1 MAGQSSARPGSSPA
15 AVTLSVSLESRAATA
30 SAPLNSGT
38 WNPFRLAAD
47 VVGYLG
53 RLAILAT
60 LSLGGIFRR
69 RGEASFVAETTHQL
83 DRLLGTGLPIVG
95 LVHVGMGSF
104 LSMQAYFGATFMDG
118 IGPVTGVGLIRNL
131 APLLVGF
138 LLAGIVSIRFVGE
151 FRQLPDEAIGDPGSL
166 VAPRILAAMIAG
178 PVLSVWGS
186 LVGIAIGWLVANSM
200 MGLTLPAF
208 FDMFLEMLWARD
220 IAGLVLKGSIF
231 GGIAGLLA
239 CQEGLTRRHGHE
251 DHCDFETMVAAAT
264 RSACL
269 AGVAIL
275 FVNSAWFLLLY
286 HAGPPFGPTVLTPP
300 RE

>member
-1 MAGQSSARPGSSPA
+1 M
-15 AVTLSVSLESRAATA
+15 
-30 SAPLNSGT
+30 
-38 WNPFRLAAD
+38 
-47 VVGYLG
+47 
-53 RLAILAT
+53 LAT
-60 LSLGGIFRR
+60 SAIRGIFRPV
-69 RGEASFVAETTHQL
+69 GEVSFAAETIHQL
-83 DRLLGTGLPIVG
+83 DRLLATGLPLVG

-138 LLAGIVSIRFVGE
+138 ILAGIVSIRFVAE
-151 FRQLPDEAIGDPGSL
+151 FRVLPDEALRDPSGL
-166 VAPRILAAMIAG
+166 VAARILAAAIAG
-178 PVLSVWGS
+178 PILGVWGS

-208 FDMFLEMLWARD
+208 FDMFLEMLWTRD
-220 IAGLVLKGSIF
+220 ISGLVFKGAIF
-231 GGIAGLLA
+231 GAVAGLLA
-239 CQEGLTRRHGHE
+239 CQEGLCRRAGPE
-251 DHCDFETMVAAAT
+251 VSCEFESIIAAAT
-264 RSACL
+264 RSVCL
-269 AGVAIL
+269 AGLAIL

>member
-1 MAGQSSARPGSSPA
+1 
-15 AVTLSVSLESRAATA
+15 LVSL
-30 SAPLNSGT
+30 
-38 WNPFRLAAD
+38 NPFRIAFEL
-47 VVGYLG
+47 VGYLG
-53 RLAILAT
+53 RLALLGVAA
-60 LSLGGIFRR
+60 LGGLVRP
-69 RGEASFVAETTHQL
+69 SSTLVSETIEQV
-83 DRLLGTGLPIVG
+83 DRLLATGLPVVG

-138 LLAGIVSIRFVGE
+138 LLAGIVS
-151 FRQLPDEAIGDPGSL
+151 FRYVAEARTVPNESRADPGRF
-166 VAPRILAAMIAG
+166 VAPRLLAAMIAG
-178 PVLSVWGS
+178 PVLAVWGS

-208 FDMFLEMLWARD
+208 FDMFLEMLWSRD
-220 IAGLVLKGSIF
+220 IAGLVIKGSVF
-231 GGIAGLLA
+231 GAMAALLA
-239 CQEGLTRRHGHE
+239 CQEGLSRLVAPGDE
-251 DHCDFETMVAAAT
+251 PCQDFESIVGAST
-264 RSACL
+264 RAVCL
-269 AGVAIL
+269 AGIAIL

>member
-1 MAGQSSARPGSSPA
+1 MAGNVTPHPGSSLGGA
-15 AVTLSVSLESRAATA
+15 TTSAAAT
-30 SAPLNSGT
+30 PLGHANL
-38 WNPFRLAAD
+38 NPFRLAID
-47 VVGYLG
+47 LIGYLG
-53 RLAILAT
+53 RLALLAASA
-60 LSLGGIFRR
+60 LRGIFRPA
-69 RGEASFVAETTHQL
+69 GEVSFFSETLHQL
-83 DRLLGTGLPIVG
+83 DRLLGVGMPLVG

-138 LLAGIVSIRFVGE
+138 LLAGIVSVRYVTE
-151 FRQLPDEAIGDPGSL
+151 FRGKSAESLADPGPL
-166 VAPRILAAMIAG
+166 VAPRILATAIAG
-178 PVLSVWGS
+178 PVLAVWGS

-220 IAGLVLKGSIF
+220 ITGLVFKGAVF
-231 GGIAGLLA
+231 GSVAALLA
-239 CQEGLTRRHGHE
+239 CHEGLSRPAGH
-251 DHCDFETMVAAAT
+251 DAPCDFESIGAAAC
-264 RSACL
+264 RSVCL
-269 AGVAIL
+269 AGIAIL

-300 RE
+300 RD

>member
-1 MAGQSSARPGSSPA
+1 MA
-15 AVTLSVSLESRAATA
+15 L
-30 SAPLNSGT
+30 
-38 WNPFRLAAD
+38 D
-47 VVGYLG
+47 VIGYFG

-60 LSLGGIFRR
+60 SLLGGIFRR
-69 RGEASFVAETTHQL
+69 SGEVSFVSETTYQV

-138 LLAGIVSIRFVGE
+138 LLSGIVSVRFVGE
-151 FRQLPDEAIGDPGSL
+151 FHQLPDEDLVDPGRL
-166 VAPRILAAMIAG
+166 VAPRIVAAMIAG
-178 PVLSVWGS
+178 PILAVWGS

-220 IAGLVLKGSIF
+220 IAGLVFKGSIF

-251 DHCDFETMVAAAT
+251 DPCGFETMVTAAT

-269 AGVAIL
+269 AGLAIL